1 MKAVAAFNQE
11 KALVGAFSVI
21 VQLCRLIVCNT
32 NINCVYTWET
42 WLLTP
47 SQSERASASHFP
59 NSYFF
64 CLKLYMSSECLLWYL
79 VYFTCKCLENES
91 WMTFHSIQIT
101 DTSRADIISPIELIV
116 TSANKY
122 LEQWNDNCPCN
133 KTQSAKYS
141 SLSQI
146 SRKNTGNGGYQLCM
160 TCDFNCMW
168 TISGKGK
175 IAEYFQ

>member
-1 MKAVAAFNQE
+1 MLEE
-11 KALVGAFSVI
+11 KSK
-21 VQLCRLIVCNT
+21 
-32 NINCVYTWET
+32 YTWET

-47 SQSERASASHFP
+47 SLSERASASHFP

-91 WMTFHSIQIT
+91 WMTFHSRYT
-101 DTSRADIISPIELIV
+101 DYRYRQSWHYFPNWVDIV